1 MEGLMPEN
9 AQKTEEDHLART
21 RCHLLDA
28 ALAHV
33 PFDGWS
39 DATFRAAL
47 DDSGLDQALVRLACP
62 RGALDLAIEYHRRGD
77 RAMVERAERENLSA
91 LRYSQRVAALVR
103 WRIEAIDDREVA
115 RRSTTFFA
123 MPAHAAEGARLIWG
137 TADLIWKT
145 LGDTSRDLNWYS
157 KRAILSAVYSSTL
170 LFWLGD
176 QSDGSADTWA
186 FLDRRIADVMQFEK
200 LKGKARANPLYQ
212 GFMRGPG
219 KWLDRI
225 QAPSTD
231 PRKDLPGYVKPQQDE
246 SENDQTS

>member
-1 MEGLMPEN
+1 MPGT

-21 RCHLLDA
+21 RCLLLDA

-39 DATFRAAL
+39 DVTFRAAL
-47 DDSGLDQALVRLACP
+47 AESGLNQALARLACP

-77 RAMVERAERENLSA
+77 RAMVARAGRENLSA
-91 LRYSQRVAALVR
+91 LRYGQRVAALVR
-103 WRIEAIDDREVA
+103 WRIKAIDDREVV
-115 RRSTTFFA
+115 RRSMTFFS
-123 MPAHAAEGARLIWG
+123 MPSHAAEGARLIWG

-145 LGDTSRDLNWYS
+145 LGDTSRDLNWYT
-157 KRAILSAVYSSTL
+157 KRATLSAVYSATL

-176 QSDGSADTWA
+176 QSEGNAETWA
-186 FLDRRIADVMQFEK
+186 FLDRRIHDVLRIEK
-200 LKGKARANPLYQ
+200 FKGSARANPLYQ

-225 QAPSTD
+225 QAPSAS
-231 PRKDLPGYVKPQQDE
+231 PREDLPGYVKPQQDE
-246 SENDQTS
+246 PENDETA